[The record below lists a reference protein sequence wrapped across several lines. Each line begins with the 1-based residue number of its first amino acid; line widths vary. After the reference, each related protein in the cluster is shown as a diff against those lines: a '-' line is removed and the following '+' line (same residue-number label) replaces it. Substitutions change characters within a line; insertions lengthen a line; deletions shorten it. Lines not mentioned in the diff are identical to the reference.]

1 MGNEQVRHPERLR
14 DTLKPMHTAYIAVGA
29 NLPSPAGPP
38 ATTLARAVRRL
49 VSLGNVKEQSSLYRT
64 EPVGFADQP
73 FFLNAVLVLETDL
86 DARQLLNKLLAIE
99 KEFGRDRS
107 AGIAN
112 GPRTL
117 DLDILLWN
125 GLEVNEPGLEL
136 PHPRMAERA
145 FVLVPLAEI
154 APHLMIPGT
163 GKSVAELLQKLQTT
177 RKGDID
183 AVVPI
188 ENEMW
193 RTAARA

>member
-1 MGNEQVRHPERLR
+1 
-14 DTLKPMHTAYIAVGA
+14 MHTAYIALGG
-29 NLPSPAGPP
+29 NLPSPAGSP
-38 ATTLARAVRRL
+38 AATLAATVRRL
-49 VSLGNVKEQSSLYRT
+49 GALGEVKEQSSLYRT

-73 FFLNAVLVLETDL
+73 HFLNAAVALETDL
-86 DARQLLNKLLAIE
+86 DARQLLSKLLAIE

-125 GLEVNEPGLEL
+125 SLQVNEPGLEL

-154 APHLMIPGT
+154 APHLLIPGSGT
-163 GKSVAELLQKLQTT
+163 TVAELLHQLQTT
-177 RKGDID
+177 RKGDFD

-188 ENEMW
+188 EDEMW
-193 RTAARA
+193 RTAART

>member
-1 MGNEQVRHPERLR
+1 
-14 DTLKPMHTAYIAVGA
+14 MHTAYIGLGA

-38 ATTLARAVRRL
+38 GVTLAAAARWL
-49 VSLGNVKEQSSLYRT
+49 CSLGNVKQQSSLYRT

-73 FFLNAVLVLETDL
+73 FFLNAVVALETDL
-86 DARQLLNKLLAIE
+86 DARNLINKLLFIE
-99 KEFGRDRS
+99 KEFGRNRS
-107 AGIAN
+107 AGIPN

-117 DLDILLWN
+117 DLDILLWDV
-125 GLEVNEPGLEL
+125 LEINEPDLQL

-154 APHLMIPGT
+154 APHLLIPGS
-163 GKSVAELLQKLQTT
+163 GKTVAELLHTLQTT
-177 RKGDID
+177 RKGDVD

-193 RTAARA
+193 RTTARS

>member
-1 MGNEQVRHPERLR
+1 
-14 DTLKPMHTAYIAVGA
+14 MHTAYIALGA
-29 NLPSPAGPP
+29 NLPSPAGSP
-38 ATTLARAVRRL
+38 AVTLAAAVRRL
-49 VSLGNVKEQSSLYRT
+49 GSLGNVKEQSSLYRT
-64 EPVGFADQP
+64 EPVGYADQP
-73 FFLNAVLVLETDL
+73 LFLNAVVALETDL
-86 DARQLLNKLLAIE
+86 DARHLLNKLLEIE

-107 AGIAN
+107 AGIPN

-154 APHLMIPGT
+154 APHLLIPGSAENT
-163 GKSVAELLQKLQTT
+163 AELLQKLETT
-177 RKGDID
+177 RKGDAD

-188 ENEMW
+188 EDKMW
-193 RTAARA
+193 RTAART

>member
-1 MGNEQVRHPERLR
+1 MVETPSTGSR
-14 DTLKPMHTAYIAVGA
+14 DTLNPMHTAYIALGA

-38 ATTLARAVRRL
+38 PATLAAAVRRL
-49 VSLGNVKEQSSLYRT
+49 GSLGNVKQQSSLYRT
-64 EPVGFADQP
+64 EPVGYADQP
-73 FFLNAVLVLETDL
+73 LFLNAVVALETDL
-86 DARQLLNKLLAIE
+86 DARQLLNKLLEIE

-107 AGIAN
+107 AGIPN

-125 GLEVNEPGLEL
+125 GLQVNEPGLEL

-154 APHLMIPGT
+154 APHLLIPGSGT
-163 GKSVAELLQKLQTT
+163 TVAELLHQLQTT
-177 RKGDID
+177 RKGDVD

-188 ENEMW
+188 EDEMW
-193 RTAARA
+193 RTAART

>member
-1 MGNEQVRHPERLR
+1 
-14 DTLKPMHTAYIAVGA
+14 MHTATIALGA

-38 ATTLARAVRRL
+38 ATTLAAAVRRL
-49 VSLGNVKEQSSLYRT
+49 GSLGNVKEQSSLYRSD
-64 EPVGFADQP
+64 PVGFADQP
-73 FFLNAVLVLETDL
+73 LFFNAVVALETEL
-86 DARQLLNKLLAIE
+86 DARRLLRELLAVE

-107 AGIAN
+107 AGVAN

-154 APHLMIPGT
+154 APHLLIPGI
-163 GKSVAELLQKLQTT
+163 GKTVAELLERLQTT
-177 RKGDID
+177 RKGDVD
-183 AVVPI
+183 GVVAI

-193 RTAARA
+193 RTARRT

>member
-1 MGNEQVRHPERLR
+1 
-14 DTLKPMHTAYIAVGA
+14 MHTAYIALGA

-38 ATTLARAVRRL
+38 VTTLASSVRRL
-49 VSLGNVKEQSSLYRT
+49 AALGNVKEQSSLYRT
-64 EPVGFADQP
+64 EPVGFTDQP
-73 FFLNAVLVLETDL
+73 RFLNAVVALETNL
-86 DARQLLNKLLAIE
+86 DARQLLNKMLAIE

-125 GLEVNEPGLEL
+125 GLESNEPGLEL
-136 PHPRMAERA
+136 PHPRLAERA

-154 APHLMIPGT
+154 APHLMIPGIR
-163 GKSVAELLQKLQTT
+163 KSVLELMQRLQTT
-177 RKGDID
+177 RKGDVD

-188 ENEMW
+188 EKEVW
-193 RTAARA
+193 RTAVRT

>member
-1 MGNEQVRHPERLR
+1 
-14 DTLKPMHTAYIAVGA
+14 MHAAYIALGA

-38 ATTLARAVRRL
+38 ASTLAAAVRRL
-49 VSLGNVKEQSSLYRT
+49 HTLGNIKAQSSLYRT
-64 EPVGFADQP
+64 EPVGYADQP
-73 FFLNAVLVLETDL
+73 LFLNAVVALETAL
-86 DARQLLNKLLAIE
+86 NARQLLNKLLAIE

-107 AGIAN
+107 AGIPN

-125 GLEVNEPGLEL
+125 GIKVSEPGLEL

-145 FVLVPLAEI
+145 FVLVPLSEI
-154 APHLMIPGT
+154 APHLLIPG
-163 GKSVAELLQKLQTT
+163 SPNSIADLLKKLQTT
-177 RKGDID
+177 RKGDVD

-193 RTAARA
+193 RTAART

>member
-1 MGNEQVRHPERLR
+1 
-14 DTLKPMHTAYIAVGA
+14 MHTAYIALGA

-38 ATTLARAVRRL
+38 AATLAAAVQRL
-49 VSLGNVKEQSSLYRT
+49 GSLGNVQQQSSLYIT

-73 FFLNAVLVLETDL
+73 SFLNAVVALETAL
-86 DARQLLNKLLAIE
+86 GPRALLNKLLSIE

-107 AGIAN
+107 AGIPN

-117 DLDILLWN
+117 DLDILMSD
-125 GLEVNEPGLEL
+125 GLELNEPDLEL
-136 PHPRMAERA
+136 PHPRMSERA

-154 APHLMIPGT
+154 APHLLIPGS
-163 GKSVAELLQKLQTT
+163 GKTVAELLHSLQTT
-177 RKGDID
+177 RKGDVD

-193 RTAARA
+193 RTAARP